1 MAKLPSQE
9 IRDIGEGI
17 IQAVDPS
24 VCPKNSL
31 ALAVNF
37 IFDKI
42 LGRAVLRGGTS
53 QLGSQIVDGKPI
65 LGLYE
70 HITAAGTK
78 VPIAIVDDSAGTNAD
93 IFTYNGS
100 AWVNSHADITAGAK
114 CRFLTFLDT
123 TVAFN
128 GTDKLTTANGTTWVH
143 TGGNFDAANL
153 PVGTMGCEWQDKIY
167 VAGISAT
174 KNRLV
179 YSTTPTG
186 GAIAWSGGNSG
197 NMDIEPEEGAG
208 PICALAK
215 TPGYLMILKERS
227 LKRWDGSS
235 TYPESLVKVGTYSQE
250 NVVMGK
256 QSVYYFNKR
265 GIFETAGAYPRK
277 ISRRI
282 QDIIEAIPSTSYS
295 SVNGWCDEEHVYFA
309 IGNITIYDQTLDNC
323 VICYSIDS
331 QNWTLLSF
339 PFAIKHWSQLI
350 DTYGDESII
359 VGDSDGNVWNMF
371 DGDDDSG
378 TAINWMIRYQTLEFG
393 NRGRTKDLS
402 KFVVYSKNAS
412 GIMLARAN
420 ETGNFNPM
428 GNISK
433 PVNEL
438 TCDLHGNY
446 FEIQLQGKG
455 KNVQII
461 GIEFPEININE
472 NYGD

>member
-1 MAKLPSQE
+1 MAKLTTQE
-9 IRDIGEGI
+9 IRDVSEGI
-17 IQAVDPS
+17 IQAVDPA

-37 IFDKI
+37 VFDKI

-53 QLGSQIVDGKPI
+53 QLGAQLVAEKPI

-70 HITAAGTK
+70 HITADGTK
-78 VPIAIVDDSAGTNAD
+78 VPIAIVDDSSSTNAD
-93 IFTYNGS
+93 IWKYSSGWS
-100 AWVNSHADITAGAK
+100 IAHADITAGAK

-128 GTDKLTTANGTTWVH
+128 GTDKLTTADGSTWVH
-143 TGGNFDAANL
+143 TGGNLDAANI
-153 PVGTMGCEWQDKIY
+153 PAGTMGCEWQDKIY

-179 YSTTPTG
+179 YSTTPTA

-208 PICALAK
+208 PITALAK
-215 TPGYLMILKERS
+215 TPGYLIILKERS

-265 GIFETAGAYPRK
+265 GIFETSGAYPRK

-295 SVNGWCDEEHVYFA
+295 AVNGWCDEEHVYFS

-323 VICYSIDS
+323 VICYTIDS

-339 PFAIKHWSQLI
+339 PFSIQRWSQHI
-350 DTYGDESII
+350 DSYGDESII
-359 VGDSDGNVWNMF
+359 TGDSDGNVWSMF
-371 DGDDDSG
+371 TGDDDAG
-378 TAINWMIRYQTLEFG
+378 TPINWMIRYQTLEFG

-402 KFVVYSKNAS
+402 KFVVYGKNAS

-420 ETGNFNPM
+420 ESGDFKPM

-433 PVNEL
+433 AVNEL
-438 TCDLHGNY
+438 TRDLHGNF

-455 KNVQII
+455 RNAQII
-461 GIEFPEININE
+461 GIEFPEANINE
-472 NYGD
+472 NYGE

>member
-1 MAKLPSQE
+1 MAKLSPQE
-9 IRDIGEGI
+9 VRDISEGI

-24 VCPKNSL
+24 VCPKNSV

-42 LGRAVLRGGTS
+42 LGRAVLRAGTS
-53 QLGSQIVDGKPI
+53 QLGAQLVDRKSI

-78 VPIAIVDDSAGTNAD
+78 VPIAVIDDASSTYAD
-93 IFTYNGS
+93 IWTYSSGWTKAKEN
-100 AWVNSHADITAGAK
+100 ITASAT

-123 TVAFN
+123 TIALN
-128 GTDKLTTANGTTWVH
+128 GTDKLSTTDGTTWVS
-143 TGGNFDAANL
+143 TGGNLDAANI
-153 PVGTMGCEWQDKIY
+153 PSGTIGCEWLDKVY
-167 VAGISAT
+167 VAGITAT
-174 KNRLV
+174 PNRLV
-179 YSTTPTG
+179 YSTTPAAG
-186 GAIAWSGGNSG
+186 VIAWSGGNSG
-197 NMDIEPEEGAG
+197 TMDIEPEEGAG
-208 PICALAK
+208 PIQALAK
-215 TPGYLMILKERS
+215 TPGYLMVFKDRS

-277 ISRRI
+277 VSRRI
-282 QDIIEAIPSTSYS
+282 QDIIDAIPSTSYS
-295 SVNGWCDEEHVYFA
+295 GVNGWCDEERVYFE
-309 IGNITIYDQTLDNC
+309 IGNITLYDLTLTNC
-323 VICYSIDS
+323 VICYNIES

-339 PFAIKHWSQLI
+339 PFAIKHWAQLV
-350 DTYGDESII
+350 DANGDETII
-359 VGDSDGNVWNMF
+359 TGDNDGNVWNMF
-371 DGDDDSG
+371 TGDDDSG
-378 TAINWMIRYQTLEFG
+378 TPINWMLRYQTLEFG

-402 KFVVYSKNAS
+402 KFVVYGKNAS
-412 GIMLARAN
+412 GLMLARAN

-433 PVNEL
+433 AVNEL
-438 TCDLHGNY
+438 TRDIHGNF

-455 KNVQII
+455 KNAQII